1 VTQTAP
7 PDRLNFLFY
16 RFLSSKGLTASAVTS
31 FLIFYMWVI
40 VTKYRSVALAGI
52 IITIYLAVELSF
64 SIPVGHLIDRVNNT
78 KLNFISTFFIIAGF
92 SILIFSEG
100 LLWIYISATIS
111 VLGQTLKT
119 DSFSAII
126 KKHLPE
132 GAFRKANSVNT
143 AASSISSLLGTIVG
157 GFFIIA
163 APGYFAYFLVAIS
176 TVSLLVSF
184 PSQEKSFMKTVGLST
199 AGEIKSVFSFLRK
212 IVPLLIIALLL
223 NGLFISIDTYSSGL
237 FYLVLKSTPL
247 YYTIFSL
254 SVPVGMALGA
264 PLANFGPLKKDNPLT
279 VSLLLFLFAPLILIL
294 SIGRSPLLDIA
305 DGLIIGL
312 ILPVINIP
320 IFTKLMK
327 VIPYG
332 IYGKTQAFLKVFTSG
347 TSPVMGAVF
356 SFLAIFFRIT
366 TVLLGIGIL
375 VVPLAVYS
383 IFVFQKFFSLS
394 VEQ

>member
-1 VTQTAP
+1 MTPGKRQKILLIFFIRPVDVLFVTQTAP
-7 PDRLNFLFY
+7 PDKLNFLFY

-31 FLIFYMWVI
+31 FLIFYMWMI

-100 LLWIYISATIS
+100 LLWIYVSATIS

-132 GAFRKANSVNT
+132 GAFRKANSANT

-157 GFFIIA
+157 GFFIIT

-184 PSQEKSFMKTVGLST
+184 PSQEKSYENSWPVNSRRNQ
-199 AGEIKSVFSFLRK
+199 VSF
-212 IVPLLIIALLL
+212 
-223 NGLFISIDTYSSGL
+223 FIPEKDCTITYH
-237 FYLVLKSTPL
+237 
-247 YYTIFSL
+247 SL
-254 SVPVGMALGA
+254 AA
-264 PLANFGPLKKDNPLT
+264 
-279 VSLLLFLFAPLILIL
+279 
-294 SIGRSPLLDIA
+294 
-305 DGLIIGL
+305 
-312 ILPVINIP
+312 
-320 IFTKLMK
+320 
-327 VIPYG
+327 
-332 IYGKTQAFLKVFTSG
+332 
-347 TSPVMGAVF
+347 
-356 SFLAIFFRIT
+356 
-366 TVLLGIGIL
+366 
-375 VVPLAVYS
+375 
-383 IFVFQKFFSLS
+383 
-394 VEQ
+394 

>member
-1 VTQTAP
+1 
-7 PDRLNFLFY
+7 
-16 RFLSSKGLTASAVTS
+16 
-31 FLIFYMWVI
+31 
-40 VTKYRSVALAGI
+40 
-52 IITIYLAVELSF
+52 
-64 SIPVGHLIDRVNNT
+64 
-78 KLNFISTFFIIAGF
+78 
-92 SILIFSEG
+92 
-100 LLWIYISATIS
+100 
-111 VLGQTLKT
+111 
-119 DSFSAII
+119 
-126 KKHLPE
+126 
-132 GAFRKANSVNT
+132 
-143 AASSISSLLGTIVG
+143 
-157 GFFIIA
+157 
-163 APGYFAYFLVAIS
+163 
-176 TVSLLVSF
+176 
-184 PSQEKSFMKTVGLST
+184 MKTVGLST

-279 VSLLLFLFAPLILIL
+279 VSLLLFLFAPLILVL

-356 SFLAIFFRIT
+356 SFLAIIFQDNDRSAGDRHSCGSAGCVQHFCISKIFQPFSR
-366 TVLLGIGIL
+366 TVNHGNRSSSIL
-375 VVPLAVYS
+375 NLTDLSINNVLSIRGVGHYS
-383 IFVFQKFFSLS
+383 AMFIYQI
-394 VEQ
+394 E